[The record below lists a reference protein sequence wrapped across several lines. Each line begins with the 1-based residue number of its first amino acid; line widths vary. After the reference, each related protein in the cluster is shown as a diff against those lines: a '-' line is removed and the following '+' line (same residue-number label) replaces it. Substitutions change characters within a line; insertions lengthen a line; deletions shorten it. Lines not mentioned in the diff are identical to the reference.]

1 MAHHPRRLTS
11 GLPDWA
17 IVTFVRPP
25 SAPRM
30 SRVVAASRR
39 RYEGSAAEE
48 FGRRLRGLNLF
59 TTITMF
65 GATFLMST
73 LPLIILVSALASRR
87 VEEGLASHL
96 GLNSQAAHVVRGLF
110 EHSPGS
116 SGVAM
121 ALALLIGLAGSLGLA
136 QIVQTGYEQIFDQS
150 HPGRGNLLRWLL
162 WIGALCIWL
171 GVDIVVNAATQGLWG
186 GWVLDGL
193 VALTAT
199 IGFFW
204 WSMHSLLGGQLP
216 WRRLLVP
223 AVVTAVLWVVLEVFG
238 ALYFSASIT
247 KDSRLYG
254 AIGGVFSLIT
264 WFIAID
270 VVVVV
275 GALAGDVGQSRWR
288 RPRPAAAEPAGQD
301 PPPDDVLPDITAD
314 GLPGTPA
321 RAEQS

>member
-1 MAHHPRRLTS
+1 
-11 GLPDWA
+11 
-17 IVTFVRPP
+17 
-25 SAPRM
+25 
-30 SRVVAASRR
+30 VVAASRR
-39 RYEGSAAEE
+39 RYEGSAVEE
-48 FGRRLRGLNLF
+48 FGQRLRGLDLF
-59 TTITMF
+59 TTITVF

-73 LPLIILVSALASRR
+73 LPLIILVSALTNRR
-87 VEEGLASHL
+87 VEDGLAEHL
-96 GLNSQAAHVVRGLF
+96 GLNARAAHVVRQLF
-110 EHSPGS
+110 QHSPQHS
-116 SGVAM
+116 VVAVV
-121 ALALLIGLAGSLGLA
+121 LALLIGFAGSIGLA

-150 HPGRGNLLRWLL
+150 HPRGGNLLRWLL
-162 WIGALCIWL
+162 WIAALCVWL
-171 GVDIVVNAATQGLWG
+171 GFDIVVNATTQGLWG

-193 VALTAT
+193 AALIAS

-204 WSMHSLLGGQLP
+204 WSMHLLLRGQLP

-275 GALAGDVGQSRWR
+275 GALAGDVGQSRR
-288 RPRPAAAEPAGQD
+288 HRPRPAAEPPEAVDVPAER
-301 PPPDDVLPDITAD
+301 LPT
-314 GLPGTPA
+314 TPA

>member
-1 MAHHPRRLTS
+1 
-11 GLPDWA
+11 
-17 IVTFVRPP
+17 VRAPT
-25 SAPRM
+25 APRV

-48 FGRRLRGLNLF
+48 FWRRLKGLNLF
-59 TTITMF
+59 TTITLF

-73 LPLIILVSALASRR
+73 LPLIILVSALANRR
-87 VEEGLASHL
+87 VEDGLAEHL
-96 GLNSQAAHVVRGLF
+96 GLNAQAAHVVRQLF
-110 EHSPGS
+110 QHSS
-116 SGVAM
+116 RYSVVAM
-121 ALALLIGLAGSLGLA
+121 ALALLIGFAGSIGLA
-136 QIVQTGYEQIFDQS
+136 QIVQTGYEQIFDQG
-150 HPGRGNLLRWLL
+150 HPRRGNLLRWLL
-162 WIGALCIWL
+162 WIAALCIWL
-171 GVDIVVNAATQGLWG
+171 GFDIVVNAATQGLWG

-193 VALTAT
+193 AALTAS

-204 WSMHSLLGGQLP
+204 WSMHLLLSGRLP
-216 WRRLLVP
+216 WRTLLVP

-238 ALYFSASIT
+238 ALYFSSSIT

-275 GALAGDVGQSRWR
+275 GALAGDVGRSRWHRR
-288 RPRPAAAEPAGQD
+288 RPAEEPAAPEAAELPAD
-301 PPPDDVLPDITAD
+301 PLTR
-314 GLPGTPA
+314 TPA

>member
-1 MAHHPRRLTS
+1 M
-11 GLPDWA
+11 
-17 IVTFVRPP
+17 VTFVRPP
-25 SAPRM
+25 SAPRV

-48 FGRRLRGLNLF
+48 FGRRLKGINLF

-87 VEEGLASHL
+87 VEDGLAEHL
-96 GLNSQAAHVVRGLF
+96 GLNARAAHVVRQLF
-110 EHSPGS
+110 QHSPQHS
-116 SGVAM
+116 VAAM
-121 ALALLIGLAGSLGLA
+121 ALALLIGFAGSIGLA

-150 HPGRGNLLRWLL
+150 HPGRGNLVRWLL
-162 WIGALCIWL
+162 WIAALCIWL
-171 GVDIVVNAATQGLWG
+171 GVDIVANAAAQGLWG
-186 GWVLDGL
+186 GWALDGL
-193 VALTAT
+193 AALTAS

-204 WSMHSLLGGQLP
+204 WSMHLLLGGQLP

-223 AVVTAVLWVVLEVFG
+223 AVVTAVLWVGLEVLG
-238 ALYFSASIT
+238 ALYFSSSIT

-275 GALAGDVGQSRWR
+275 GALAGDVGQSRWH
-288 RPRPAAAEPAGQD
+288 RPRPAAEPAGQD
-301 PPPDDVLPDITAD
+301 APPDDVLPDVTAD

-321 RAEQS
+321 RAERS